1 MTSWKTKRTS
11 WKGSRSSR
19 RAALALACAAAL
31 LTPFAGTARA
41 ARTYELGPARGAA
54 PLARAASGPGVR
66 TVLAELIRR
75 RRISGDEYR
84 ADLGTY
90 ERARYALSRLSGT
103 RAYELGAVVGDVEQV
118 AADNQLS
125 ASLAPSLFL
134 TLERNVQWWSS
145 RPLLGDGQ
153 RVSFA
158 PSELVFEHYPGQG
171 LQIQWLGTFGRG
183 NGFIDA
189 GQDGGALRRIVDEIV
204 ALAADR
210 AGGVSWDYLF
220 PFDGGTPP
228 WSSGLSQ
235 GTGLE
240 LLARA
245 GELLHSR
252 AALTTARRA
261 LALFKVPAPAGVR
274 IPTRAG
280 AAYAEY
286 TFAPGDHILNGF
298 IQADV
303 GLYEYTRLT
312 HNAVGARLFAEGDAQ
327 ARVETPHYNTGA
339 WSLYDQFGES
349 TLNYHILLA
358 EFLRH
363 LCRLTREGPPGAARV
378 LADGASAP
386 ARPIA
391 ADAVYC
397 RTATDFY
404 ADLHTPPRLRVL
416 TARGADGRAAAI
428 TISVSKISS
437 VTLSVAHGRRVL
449 WSTSLTLSGGR
460 HSLWWD
466 APSRPGHYTVELA
479 ATDLAGNHAH
489 LSSPLVLSRA

>member
-1 MTSWKTKRTS
+1 MTSQTEKRTS

-19 RAALALACAAAL
+19 RAARLFASAVLVLAAS
-31 LTPFAGTARA
+31 AGTARA
-41 ARTYELGPARGAA
+41 AATLELGPAHRTA
-54 PLARAASGPGVR
+54 PLARAAGGPGVR

-84 ADLGTY
+84 SDLGTY
-90 ERARYALSRLSGT
+90 RRALHALGGLSGT
-103 RAYELGAVVGDVEQV
+103 RGYELGAVVGDVEQM
-118 AADNQLS
+118 AADGELS
-125 ASLAPSLFL
+125 ASLAPSVFL
-134 TLERNVQWWSS
+134 TLERNVQWWVHG
-145 RPLLGDGQ
+145 PLLGDGQ

-183 NGFIDA
+183 NGLIAD
-189 GQDGGALRRIVDEIV
+189 GRDGGALRRIVDEVI

-210 AGGVSWDYLF
+210 AGGISWDYLF
-220 PFDGGTPP
+220 PFDGGAPG

-240 LLARA
+240 MLARA
-245 GELLHSR
+245 GAILHSR
-252 AALTTARRA
+252 AALGAARRA
-261 LALFKVPAPAGVR
+261 LALFKTPPPAGVR
-274 IPTRAG
+274 IATRAG

-303 GLYEYTRLT
+303 GLYEYARLT
-312 HNAVGARLFAEGDAQ
+312 GSTVGARLFAAGDAQ
-327 ARVETPHYNTGA
+327 ARIETPHYNTGS

-349 TLNYHILLA
+349 TLNYHVLLA

-363 LCRLTREGPPGAARV
+363 LCRLTREGPPGAPRS

-386 ARPIA
+386 PRPIA

-404 ADLHTPPRLRVL
+404 ADLHTPPKLHVL

-437 VTLSVAHGRRVL
+437 VTLSVARGRRVL

-466 APSRPGHYTVELA
+466 APRKPGHYTVDLA

-489 LSSPLVLSRA
+489 ISAPLVLSRG